1 MKYKAEPCWLIL
13 HAAQVIALPSPS
25 GSHRT
30 ACKLCSAQ
38 RGFHTFYLMQCYM
51 SQEKME
57 NWNPSDAQ
65 VDTEEQEIKDK
76 AHSE

>member
-1 MKYKAEPCWLIL
+1 
-13 HAAQVIALPSPS
+13 
-25 GSHRT
+25 
-30 ACKLCSAQ
+30 
-38 RGFHTFYLMQCYM
+38 M